1 MYQNSFQGNQM
12 ETGYCEMSHEDIY
25 TITVHNEFRY
35 ERAYT
40 DDGLDLYL
48 SIMLT
53 HSVPD

>member
-1 MYQNSFQGNQM
+1 M